1 MVPMAIAG
9 AASLIGGALAN
20 RSARHEAQR
29 NRDFQEKMSSSSW
42 QRGVAD
48 MEAAGLNPALAYG
61 KGGASAPG
69 GSMASQDDVA
79 TPAVGSA
86 MQAKR
91 LKQELKNMKEQ
102 ERDTYNAAQLKRQQ
116 SLESAHRRELV
127 VRQQTQTDIQN
138 QQLRLQI
145 PWLEATAKAVKDFPQ
160 AALLR
165 LITSSGG
172 SGMIGSLMGGTAFAG
187 SQLQKYGGRRP

>member
-1 MVPMAIAG
+1 MIPMAIAG
-9 AASLIGGALAN
+9 AASLAGGLLAN
-20 RSARHEAQR
+20 RSARGEAQR
-29 NRDFQEKMSSSSW
+29 NREFQEKMSSTSW

-61 KGGASAPG
+61 KGGATAPS
-69 GSMASQDDVA
+69 GSMAAQDDVA

-91 LKQELKNMKEQ
+91 LTQELKNMKEQ

-165 LITSSGG
+165 LITQSGG
-172 SGMIGSLMGGTAFAG
+172 AGMIGSLMGGTAFAG
-187 SQLQKYGGRRP
+187 AQLRKYGSR